1 MRADVLVPLVA
12 LALSVG
18 CTASFGGVGMP
29 PSGDDDR
36 PSDGDADQDPDRPWQ
51 DEPGGDGDA
60 DGDTEDPEDEIPNNP
75 TAETFTLTLPA
86 FDVRSGSERQV
97 CRVVNFPSDGP
108 VDIVMMRSTMSGN
121 SHHFNAY
128 KVLGETAPVAGAD
141 GEVHDCS
148 PGEEQL
154 SGDAAYFFGSA
165 VEERTVQTPA
175 GVAFHF
181 EAGQQIILEQHVI
194 NATQDTMQG
203 EVTFE
208 LTTAAEGAIEHHADI
223 IWFANWQFIVLPG
236 ESETTTH
243 CTVPYAVEI
252 FGLSSHSHERGE
264 HFSIEKWSSGQTEHL
279 YDSNDWAHPPYEEY
293 DPTVSLNAGEGLQW
307 TCSWRNNGGIVI
319 PGRESTNEMC
329 ITFAAAYP
337 RDSLSGDP
345 IQCNQGL

>member
-1 MRADVLVPLVA
+1 MRAVILFPLGVL
-12 LALSVG
+12 VG
-18 CTASFGGVGMP
+18 CTANMGAVGMP
-29 PSGDDDR
+29 NEPVG
-36 PSDGDADQDPDRPWQ
+36 DGDSDADPDRPWQ
-51 DEPGGDGDA
+51 DPGADGDA
-60 DGDTEDPEDEIPNNP
+60 DADADGDADIPNNP
-75 TAETFTLTLPA
+75 TAETYTLTLDA
-86 FDVRSGSERQV
+86 FDVRPGVERQV
-97 CRVVNFPSDGP
+97 CRVVNLPSDGP
-108 VDIVMMRSTMSGN
+108 VDIVSMHATMSGN

-128 KVLGETAPVAGAD
+128 KVIGDSSPVSGAA

-165 VEERTVQTPA
+165 LPERFVHTPA

-194 NATQDTMQG
+194 NATNDTMQG

-208 LTTAAEGAIEHHADI
+208 LTTATEGAIEHHADI
-223 IWFANWQFIVLPG
+223 IWFANWSFIVLPG

-243 CTVPYAVEI
+243 CTVPYDVEV

-264 HFSIEKWSSGQTEHL
+264 HFSIEKWSGGGTEHL
-279 YDSNDWAHPPYEEY
+279 YDSFNWAEPPYLELE
-293 DPTVSLNAGEGLQW
+293 PTVSLAAGEGLQW
-307 TCSWRNNGGIVI
+307 TCSWHNSGGIVI

-337 RDSLSGDP
+337 RNSLSGDP